1 LDCVAKSVF
10 KNFRTQFRIILLMT
24 QKKAQHRVEE
34 EEEEED
40 CAYGFYKRMERQSR
54 VRKSHLTDNVRA
66 ILVDWLTEVHASLGY
81 APETLFLAVNV
92 ADRFVSL
99 SLEEESMAELKLLG
113 MAALVIAC
121 KYEEEWFP
129 AAIEFNK
136 IPETYFTSS
145 FHGISYSQEEIN
157 SMEIKILK
165 KLDWRLMVPTIHT
178 FLLEFFSSCGVGVGD
193 TNGEFKNLAFC
204 FGEIAMNDYDMIVR
218 YSASSIAASAVYAA
232 QCCMCKRHG
241 WNRALKTGYS
251 KRQVVSRAGRLLRS
265 LKMKPDRKVFK
276 KYSNL

>member
-1 LDCVAKSVF
+1 
-10 KNFRTQFRIILLMT
+10 MT
-24 QKKAQHRVEE
+24 QKKLQHRVEE
-34 EEEEED
+34 EEED
-40 CAYGFYKRMERQSR
+40 NSAYGFYKRLERQSR
-54 VRKSHLTDNVRA
+54 VMKSNLTDNVRA

-81 APETLFLAVNV
+81 GPETLFLAVNV
-92 ADRFVSL
+92 VDRFVSL
-99 SLEEESMAELKLLG
+99 SLEVLSMAELKLLS

-121 KYEEEWFP
+121 KYGEEWFP

-136 IPETYFTSS
+136 IPETYFTRS
-145 FHGISYSQEEIN
+145 FHGISYSQDEIN

-165 KLDWRLMVPTIHT
+165 KLDWKLMVPTIHT
-178 FLLEFFSSCGVGVGD
+178 FLLELFSSCGVGETD
-193 TNGEFKNLAFC
+193 GEFKNLAFC

-218 YSASSIAASAVYAA
+218 YSASSIAASAVCAA

-241 WNRALKTGYS
+241 WNRALETGYS
-251 KRQVVSRAGRLLRS
+251 KRQVVSRAGRLLRL